1 MMNDDVVQGVENEL
15 AGCLRY
21 DAIYKMISK
30 VGVDLEVYIEII
42 LQTQS
47 FIFES
52 VLTSPPVYWSVGYMV
67 YHSFLKGLVDTLP
80 CSYRSNIFIQFL
92 IPELSLIWGMKEYTV
107 SSQFFNISTRAF

>member
-47 FIFES
+47 FIFVS
-52 VLTSPPVYWSVGYMV
+52 VLMSPPVYWSVGYMV

-80 CSYRSNIFIQFL
+80 CSYRSTCYNFTRCYRVFRKN
-92 IPELSLIWGMKEYTV
+92 GV
-107 SSQFFNISTRAF
+107 FSQFIATPPSPISL